1 MDEKEYNKIIKEIEE
16 LKGKYQ
22 LEKGILYKLKDGK
35 RLKVIRKY
43 EFEGIMYLMH
53 DHELSAHFG
62 RKTTYEK
69 VKEKYWWKGM
79 IKDIEEYVKTCDNC
93 QRRNKLIGKH
103 ELNPIEV
110 KEPFHMI
117 EIDVVGPLSET
128 TNGNKYIVVAMD
140 YFTKW
145 PEAKAITEAN
155 AKEVATFIYDE
166 IICRHGCPTKILSD
180 RGSHF
185 NNKLVENLMKKL
197 HHIIQRQMD

>member
-35 RLKVIRKY
+35 RLRIIRKY

-79 IKDIEEYVKTCDNC
+79 IKDIEEYVKTCDSC
-93 QRRNKLIGKH
+93 QRRNKPVGKH

-117 EIDVVGPLSET
+117 GIDVVGPLPET

-145 PEAKAITEAN
+145 PEARALKEAN
-155 AKEVATFIYDE
+155 AREISRFIYED
-166 IICRHGCPTKILSD
+166 IICRHGCSQKILTD
-180 RGSHF
+180 RGTHF
-185 NNKLVENLMKKL
+185 NN
-197 HHIIQRQMD
+197 